1 MDSSPLLS
9 VIVLNHSKRDKAI
22 RCLQSVMALEWP
34 KKEVLLVDNA
44 STDDSVAAVSERFGG
59 AVRILA
65 RTENDVAKARNQ
77 GISAA
82 RGEFL
87 LTLDNDILLPDADL
101 VGRAIEVFTRH
112 PGVGLLTPKIAS
124 PEEPTK
130 FQKEHWWHPFARET
144 HEDEFFLTAYFPEAA
159 AFFRAD
165 SISEAGGYDERFF
178 MGFEQADLAIRLI
191 RKGWGIL
198 YCPNLVCVEDD
209 VRSEFVRERRKIHY
223 YNLRN
228 KLWTA
233 RKHYPFGAA
242 VRYSISKI
250 LISLGRGIRYGYPD
264 LVFSGALQGL
274 FPPRSIRRERNPM
287 SHDEWAAF
295 ESARQGRVIDRPG
308 VE

>member
-34 KKEVLLVDNA
+34 NKEVLLVDNA
-44 STDDSVAAVSERFGG
+44 STDDSVAAVSEQFGG
-59 AVRILA
+59 DVRILA

-101 VGRAIEVFTRH
+101 VRRAMEIFDRH
-112 PGVGLLTPKIAS
+112 PEVGLLTPRIAS
-124 PEEPTK
+124 PDEPAK
-130 FQKEHWWHPFARET
+130 FQKEHWWHPFAQET
-144 HEDEFFLTAYFPEAA
+144 HEGEFFFTAYFPEAA
-159 AFFRAD
+159 AFFRVG
-165 SISEAGGYDERFF
+165 SLRESGGYDERFF

-209 VRSEFVRERRKIHY
+209 VRSEFVRERRKIHF

-233 RKHYPFGAA
+233 RKHYPIGAA

-250 LISLGRGIRYGYPD
+250 LIALARGIRFAYPD
-264 LVFSGALQGL
+264 LVLRGALQGL
-274 FPPRSIRRERNPM
+274 FPPRSILRDRNPM
-287 SHDEWAAF
+287 SRDEWAAF
-295 ESARQGRVIDRPG
+295 QSARQGRVIEPPG
-308 VE
+308 LE